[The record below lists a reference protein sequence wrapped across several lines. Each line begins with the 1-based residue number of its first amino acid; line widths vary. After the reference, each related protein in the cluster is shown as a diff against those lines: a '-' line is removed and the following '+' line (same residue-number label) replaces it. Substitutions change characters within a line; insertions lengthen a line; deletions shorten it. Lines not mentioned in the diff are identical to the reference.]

1 MPFKCQM
8 SYQAFRGFKTSLQWS
23 EPWCLHSFTYR
34 PRKTGFVCFCF
45 EHCSNIQEFFF
56 FFIFQERNYFVKQ
69 RKLHFVLFRT
79 WHFHINLSKYI
90 YSSVF
95 WYRAR
100 NLFFPPFI
108 MSFDRSHWL
117 YFLHKYQNVSTISSS
132 NFLKLEWDQK
142 DNFSRVWVPN
152 LHFSSRFLD
161 CSFCAHLCELL

>member
-34 PRKTGFVCFCF
+34 PRKIGFVCFCF
-45 EHCSNIQEFFF
+45 EHCSNTQEIF

-100 NLFFPPFI
+100 NLFFPPSLCLLIGVIDYISYINIKMCPQFPVPI
-108 MSFDRSHWL
+108 SWNWSGTRRTTFQECES
-117 YFLHKYQNVSTISSS
+117 QIST
-132 NFLKLEWDQK
+132 FPPD
-142 DNFSRVWVPN
+142 F
-152 LHFSSRFLD
+152 
-161 CSFCAHLCELL
+161 